1 MQKVGPGESNQYNL
15 QYRGVLIKKLLRI
28 EDKKFYI
35 CGDAALKL
43 RIKNGMFFI
52 VLENKGNET
61 AYSLRNLSVF
71 LPRYNSAINVQT
83 LI

>member
-1 MQKVGPGESNQYNL
+1 MQKVGPGESNNTQYNL

-52 VLENKGNET
+52 VLENKGNEI
-61 AYSLRNLSVF
+61 AY
-71 LPRYNSAINVQT
+71 Q
-83 LI
+83 